1 MSLDV
6 QAGIDYALLKRHYD
20 NDDYCEIAFDGT
32 EVHPVTA
39 RSLPIAAAFNA
50 GLPSGTPALFPML
63 SPYIVGTWAIVHDP
77 TLLTTVPGWSTT
89 PARTEAAIL
98 NPNPP
103 PTYLPC
109 FEAKDLLFHSD
120 KDCWIR
126 FAAPNRVQHFIRANT
141 YMRFHRRC
149 FIFYVIQD
157 TTEGTLKVWMEG

>member
-1 MSLDV
+1 MSSEIM
-6 QAGIDYALLKRHYD
+6 GSIEYALLKRHYD

-32 EVHPVTA
+32 EVHTVVARTA
-39 RSLPIAAAFNA
+39 PIGLAVLA

-77 TLLTTVPGWSTT
+77 TLLLTAGWSTT
-89 PARTEAAIL
+89 PPRTEAAIS

-109 FEAKDLLFHSD
+109 FEAKDLLFYSD
-120 KDCWIR
+120 QDCWLR
-126 FAAPNRVQHFIRANT
+126 FAAPNRVQHFIPANT

-149 FIFYVIQD
+149 FIFYVVQH
-157 TTEGTLKVWMEG
+157 TTEGRLKVWMEG